1 MACRQTIGISLG
13 LEHPRNASAA
23 IAGCLRRRWARQ
35 RPHPLNAN
43 RPGRSRCA
51 EGRSV
56 PLRRLSRRAPWVWA
70 RGARRVAPPGAIS
83 PAGRHATFFCP
94 PWGCCARW
102 WRWLRQ
108 TSWRAVPWS
117 GICLVRPVLA
127 VDWAEADGATGFFAA
142 GFGVAARD
150 CTISCAKSVAA
161 RWVRASCLGG
171 LPHRAWR
178 CRPCLAPAW
187 QQVLSCWPGQ
197 ECFALFQI
205 APRNGP
211 ALPASHRL

>member
-23 IAGCLRRRWARQ
+23 IAGCLRRSVGTAAASPLERQ
-35 RPHPLNAN
+35 P
-43 RPGRSRCA
+43 
-51 EGRSV
+51 
-56 PLRRLSRRAPWVWA
+56 PWKEPVC
-70 RGARRVAPPGAIS
+70 RGAVGAASAAVTPGAMGVGQGGRRVAPPGAIS

-108 TSWRAVPWS
+108 ISWRAVPWS
-117 GICLVRPVLA
+117 GLCLVRPVLA

-150 CTISCAKSVAA
+150 CTTSCAKSVAA
-161 RWVRASCLGG
+161 RWVRASSLGG

-205 APRNGP
+205 APRDGP